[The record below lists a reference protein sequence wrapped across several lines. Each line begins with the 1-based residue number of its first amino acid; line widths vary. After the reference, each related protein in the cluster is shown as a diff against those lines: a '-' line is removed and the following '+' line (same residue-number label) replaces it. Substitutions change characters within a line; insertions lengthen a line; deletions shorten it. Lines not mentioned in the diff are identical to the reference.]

1 MIRSEIPYHKN
12 QLSNSNL
19 FNQFEK
25 STADQKKKKKRKINK
40 QIIDKRCYRKDPS
53 KKGK

>member
-19 FNQFEK
+19 FNQFAK
-25 STADQKKKKKRKINK
+25 STEDQEKRKKRKK
-40 QIIDKRCYRKDPS
+40 EEDK
-53 KKGK
+53 